1 MDQTNTLNQV
11 LTALVGID
19 SHACREVMSDYDIFI
34 DKIQHK
40 IHVQAFIDQYRE
52 AEVSYLKGNEAGE
65 KKSLKIALD
74 IIEFKKIKNE
84 DFRDENLQDYI
95 TGSLLTSE
103 RIAKRQR
110 ELLRDVWK

>member
-19 SHACREVMSDYDIFI
+19 SHACREVMSDYDYFI
-34 DKIQHK
+34 NKIQHK
-40 IHVQAFIDQYRE
+40 IYVQSFIDQYRD

-65 KKSLKIALD
+65 KKSLKIARD
-74 IIEFKKIKNE
+74 IMEYKSIRNE
-84 DFRDENLQDYI
+84 DLSDENLKDYI

-110 ELLRDVWK
+110 ELLRDGWK